1 MITLHFIYNRS
12 TNMNYFIYTSQS
24 SVSLQQVHHVIVTA
38 NYYDD
43 CKVTQTRIYWTS
55 AGCFFVH
62 LLLSKGLPFHQC
74 LKISITFTFTV
85 SARRAVLN
93 YTANLLWSI
102 SEPVWRSSLS
112 LFILSEALFG
122 MAPFASGS
130 FAELEKKIRSS
141 DPITVRYWFC
151 SQLCYG
157 IY

>member
-1 MITLHFIYNRS
+1 MSIT
-12 TNMNYFIYTSQS
+12 TCQ
-24 SVSLQQVHHVIVTA
+24 LQQVFSFFATSASHYCHCKLLP
-38 NYYDD
+38 NDD
-43 CKVTQTRIYWTS
+43 CKVTQNRLYWTS

-62 LLLSKGLPFHQC
+62 LLLSKALPFHPC
-74 LKISITFTFTV
+74 LKISSTFTFTV
-85 SARRAVLN
+85 SARRAVVN

-102 SEPVWRSSLS
+102 SQPVWRSSLS

-151 SQLCYG
+151 SQLRQLTY
-157 IY
+157 